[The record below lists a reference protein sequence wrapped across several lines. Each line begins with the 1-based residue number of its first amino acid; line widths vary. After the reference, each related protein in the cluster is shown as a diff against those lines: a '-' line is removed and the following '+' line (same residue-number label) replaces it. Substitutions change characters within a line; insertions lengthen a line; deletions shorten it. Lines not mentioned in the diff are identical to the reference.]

1 MGKPCISYSL
11 PAWNGRSKRLHPAQ
25 IPHRRQCI
33 RESPDDDDDD
43 DDVFDGDDIDDP
55 NDPDDNYGDGG
66 MMLNMALLRFGT

>member
-33 RESPDDDDDD
+33 RESPHDDD
-43 DDVFDGDDIDDP
+43 DDVIDDDDNDDP
-55 NDPDDNYGDGG
+55 NDSDDNDDDGG
-66 MMLNMALLRFGT
+66 MMLNMALIRFGT

>member
-1 MGKPCISYSL
+1 MARPCISYSL

-43 DDVFDGDDIDDP
+43 DDDDVFDGDP
-55 NDPDDNYGDGG
+55 NDSDDNDDEG
-66 MMLNMALLRFGT
+66 MILNMTLIRFGT